1 MRNLVGRYGFIAGLV
16 VAAIIALFNENLV
29 VSLILVV
36 LGLLVGLMNVT
47 GKEAVPFLVS
57 VIALIVGMN
66 GMLAVFSTVEW
77 GIPILIN
84 FLNGVVLFAA
94 SAAVPVAFSG
104 LFSTMHGK

>member
-57 VIALIVGMN
+57 VIALIVGVG
-66 GMLAVFSTVEW
+66 GMLNVFEGV
-77 GIPILIN
+77 IPGASILLN
-84 FLNGVVLFAA
+84 FLGGVVLFASA
-94 SAAVPVAFSG
+94 AAVPVAFRG
-104 LFSTMHGK
+104 LFTTMHGR